1 MEVALSPSY
10 WLDLFTGKTW
20 EEFLAAGGEVS
31 GFRES
36 RWNTVR
42 KMNPGDILL
51 CYVTGVSRW
60 IGALEVTGQPFKSD
74 DPIWEDQI
82 FPSRLPVKVLIA
94 LPPEHAIPVQLMRDR
109 LSYFQNAESSMAWTG
124 HFRGSPTREKEHD
137 AQEVMKALA
146 DAERHPVVREVNKR
160 KWERKPRTFDSPSG
174 PVTIPAEVSEEVPA
188 PEKSLEP
195 VHAEQEVT
203 HEEIQWVLLKLG
215 SEMGFD
221 LWVAK
226 NDRHRQYA
234 GQTFGEFLGM
244 RDSLPAQFDP
254 ATNRTI
260 ELIDVLWLRGNAIEA
275 AFEVE
280 HSTAI
285 YSGLLRMAD
294 LVAMQPNI
302 NIRLYIVAPDNR
314 RDKVLTEIARPTFA
328 RMKPPLYEHCQFI
341 PYSELKRNEETLRGY
356 LQHMKPEFL
365 DEFSESAQP
374 GC

>member
-1 MEVALSPSY
+1 MSPSY

-31 GFRES
+31 GYPEG
-36 RWNTVR
+36 RWNRVK
-42 KMNPGDILL
+42 KMKPGDILL
-51 CYVTGVSRW
+51 CYITGVSRW
-60 IGALEVTGQPFKSD
+60 IGALEVTGQPFRSD
-74 DPIWEDQI
+74 EPIWEDQI
-82 FPSRLPVKVLIA
+82 YPSRLPVKVLIA
-94 LPPEHAIPVQLMRDR
+94 LQPEHAIPVQLMRDR

-124 HFRGSPTREKEHD
+124 HFRSSPTREKEED

-146 DAERHPVVREVNKR
+146 DAQRHPVVREVNAR
-160 KWERKPRTFDSPSG
+160 KWGRKPRTFDSTQG
-174 PVTIPAEVSEEVPA
+174 PVTIPEEVSEPA
-188 PEKSLEP
+188 PEPEESLEP
-195 VHAEQEVT
+195 AQTEQEVT

-234 GQTFGEFLGM
+234 GQPFGEFPGM

-285 YSGLLRMAD
+285 YSGLLRMSD

-341 PYSELKRNEETLRGY
+341 PYSELKRNEEKLRGY

-374 GC
+374 GY